1 MKLENDNTQSA
12 KRIAKLE
19 AQINE
24 KANAHKAELARQK
37 EEIEESNAN
46 VELEKVKQE
55 ITENEKDRVQKK
67 CWWTSSI

>member
-1 MKLENDNTQSA
+1 LKLENDNTQSA

-67 CWWTSSI
+67 C

>member
-67 CWWTSSI
+67 C